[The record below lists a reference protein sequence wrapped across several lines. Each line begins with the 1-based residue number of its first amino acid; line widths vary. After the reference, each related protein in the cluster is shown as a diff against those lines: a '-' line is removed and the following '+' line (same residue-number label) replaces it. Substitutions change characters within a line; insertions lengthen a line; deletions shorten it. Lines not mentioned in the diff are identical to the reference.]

1 MSLQSACCGDVRPKI
16 STMTEVVVPHNLSG
30 ALEQINDGLG
40 TLLHL
45 LQQSCSEQQQLKNL
59 AIVNRDMMLRQE
71 RRLKEMG
78 EELWPGHKRKAEVTF
93 ASDVE
98 DSDLHDQKDEMEHS
112 DKDVSSTCPRCEVPR
127 GCTAPECR
135 RVQLTQVAQVA
146 LEVPKEELV
155 SQKGSETVGPRVSKA
170 MTARSSPRFGQ
181 RFVTNETSQD
191 TVTFEIAG
199 LASTASPRRTIV
211 RSARQMASSTALGRY
226 FFDDFFS
233 TIEHIDFREPE
244 RSGILARVV
253 NSNRFGSLCMMVILL
268 NAILISFMSDQEMKH
283 PGAPTPYALMMIEL
297 GFACFYAVELL
308 LKLAVHRLYFF
319 INDDMRW
326 NIFDI
331 SLVIFSGVEITSSFV
346 MLSEGVA
353 REGMNLTFLRLLRL
367 CKIAKVLRVLRTLRF
382 FRELRLMLDCVLG
395 SVLNAIWCIAMLFFV
410 MFIFSLLLVQGLA
423 DYLGEYSRENGLQS
437 LEDPHV
443 GDIMLWYGSVGRTLL
458 TLFQSTTSGV
468 DWRDCYLP
476 LEQSSSMLS
485 AVFLLFVSLFTISV
499 WNIVTSTFV
508 EKALKIA
515 QPDLESLVMEHHLKD
530 VQDAQAL
537 LELFCSRLG
546 CSDSSSICYAQ
557 FKLLTEQH
565 NFRTYLSAR
574 GIDIKNVEVFFRM
587 LATASGNSEVEL
599 KVLANA
605 LVRMKGFATA
615 IDLQTLSFETKIT
628 LSKQAKGVKELGRHL
643 RRIERL
649 LDPGAKSG
657 SQHSL
662 PDDKPTLLKP
672 IFSEKEAHKSSLRP
686 PN

>member
-1 MSLQSACCGDVRPKI
+1 MSPP
-16 STMTEVVVPHNLSG
+16 TTEVTPHNLSG
-30 ALEQINDGLG
+30 VLEGINDGLG

-45 LQQSCSEQQQLKNL
+45 VQQCCSEQQQLKNL
-59 AIVNRDMMLRQE
+59 AIINREMMLRQE
-71 RRLKEMG
+71 RQLKEIN
-78 EELWPGHKRKAEVTF
+78 EEHWHRRKGEVTF
-93 ASDVE
+93 AE
-98 DSDLHDQKDEMEHS
+98 DNQEDEDKETDKEHEVQLS
-112 DKDVSSTCPRCEVPR
+112 PRCEVTRSFGPQ
-127 GCTAPECR
+127 CR

-146 LEVPKEELV
+146 LELPKEEPAATLNV
-155 SQKGSETVGPRVSKA
+155 CQKGSEAGRMGKA
-170 MTARSSPRFGQ
+170 ITSRSSPRFGQ
-181 RFVTNETSQD
+181 RFVTNEESQD
-191 TVTFEIAG
+191 SVTFQIAG
-199 LASTASPRRTIV
+199 LASTASPRRTMA

-226 FFDDFFS
+226 FFDQFFDA
-233 TIEHIDFREPE
+233 IELFAQCREPE
-244 RSGILARVV
+244 RTGMLANIV
-253 NSNRFGSLCMMVILL
+253 NSNRFGGLCMLVILL
-268 NAILISFMSDQEMKH
+268 NAILISYMSDQEMKS

-297 GFACFYAVELL
+297 GFACFYAVEIL

-326 NIFDI
+326 NIFDLA
-331 SLVIFSGVEITSSFV
+331 LVIFSGVEITSSFILV
-346 MLSEGVA
+346 SEGVA
-353 REGMNLTFLRLLRL
+353 NEGMNLTFLRLLRL

-423 DYLGEYSRENGLQS
+423 DYLGQYARDNGAQS

-443 GDIMLWYGSVGRTLL
+443 GDIMLLYGSVGRTLL
-458 TLFQSTTSGV
+458 TLFQSTTSGI

-476 LEQSSSMLS
+476 LEQSSGLLS

-508 EKALKIA
+508 EKALKLA

-537 LELFCSRLG
+537 LELFCSRL
-546 CSDSSSICYAQ
+546 CCTDSSSITYGQ

-565 NFRTYLSAR
+565 HFRSYLSAR

-605 LVRMKGFATA
+605 LVRMKGFATS

-628 LSKQAKGVKELGRHL
+628 LSKQAKSIKEVGRYL
-643 RRIERL
+643 RRIEKM
-649 LDPGAKSG
+649 LDPGMKGSPSMSG
-657 SQHSL
+657 PGEQ
-662 PDDKPTLLKP
+662 PTLLKP
-672 IFSEKEAHKSSLRP
+672 SFSEQEAHKSSLRP
-686 PN
+686 PNF

>member
-78 EELWPGHKRKAEVTF
+78 EELWPGLHKRKAEVTF

-98 DSDLHDQKDEMEHS
+98 DQDLHDHEKDDEIEH
-112 DKDVSSTCPRCEVPR
+112 DKDIPSSKRMRCAGMSQGAAHTSCSSSFR
-127 GCTAPECR
+127 DSQR
-135 RVQLTQVAQVA
+135 RAGVT
-146 LEVPKEELV
+146 KRF
-155 SQKGSETVGPRVSKA
+155 ETVGPRVSKA
-170 MTARSSPRFGQ
+170 ITARSSPRFGQ

-211 RSARQMASSTALGRY
+211 RSARQMASNTALGRY
-226 FFDDFFS
+226 FFDRFFS
-233 TIEHIDFREPE
+233 AIELVDFREPE
-244 RSGILARVV
+244 RTGILARVV

-331 SLVIFSGVEITSSFV
+331 SLVVFSGVEITSSFV
-346 MLSEGVA
+346 MFSEGVA

-367 CKIAKVLRVLRTLRF
+367 YKIAKVLRVLRTLRF

-476 LEQSSSMLS
+476 LEQS
-485 AVFLLFVSLFTISV
+485 
-499 WNIVTSTFV
+499 
-508 EKALKIA
+508 
-515 QPDLESLVMEHHLKD
+515 LEHCNE
-530 VQDAQAL
+530 
-537 LELFCSRLG
+537 
-546 CSDSSSICYAQ
+546 Y
-557 FKLLTEQH
+557 
-565 NFRTYLSAR
+565 
-574 GIDIKNVEVFFRM
+574 
-587 LATASGNSEVEL
+587 
-599 KVLANA
+599 
-605 LVRMKGFATA
+605 VR
-615 IDLQTLSFETKIT
+615 
-628 LSKQAKGVKELGRHL
+628 
-643 RRIERL
+643 
-649 LDPGAKSG
+649 
-657 SQHSL
+657 
-662 PDDKPTLLKP
+662 
-672 IFSEKEAHKSSLRP
+672 
-686 PN
+686 